1 MSQLRRDM
9 ANSKQAGVTW
19 QVLGNTVVMGPLN
32 SPDVESAAQR
42 QGQVAETLLQVR
54 PLQAGSDPAAGENMH
69 EACMSAEPSLCYCQ
83 SC

>member
-9 ANSKQAGVTW
+9 ANSTQAGVTW

-54 PLQAGSDPAAGENMH
+54 PL
-69 EACMSAEPSLCYCQ
+69 
-83 SC
+83 